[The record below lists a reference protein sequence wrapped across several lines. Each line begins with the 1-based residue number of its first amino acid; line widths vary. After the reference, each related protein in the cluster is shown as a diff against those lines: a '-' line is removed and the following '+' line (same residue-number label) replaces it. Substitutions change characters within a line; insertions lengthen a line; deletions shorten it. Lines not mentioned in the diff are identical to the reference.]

1 MKLRE
6 CEMKMSA
13 PAPDYTLEATFMTQD
28 GRVEILRWGQGDYS
42 AEFLDADYSVRGLLE
57 DIMEEINF

>member
-1 MKLRE
+1 MAGHNE
-6 CEMKMSA
+6 
-13 PAPDYTLEATFMTQD
+13 YTLEAVLMTQD

-57 DIMEEINF
+57 DIIDELRFKED